1 MQDHESI
8 KDMFPRFTTIVND
21 LNTLGEKYT
30 THQGIKKILRSLPN
44 IWRPKVISI
53 TKAKDLKIL
62 AMDEVIGLLNV
73 HEQELIG
80 ELQLPNGKAITLKAS
95 RS

>member
-21 LNTLGEKYT
+21 LNTLGE
-30 THQGIKKILRSLPN
+30 KILRSLPN

-95 RS
+95 QS